1 MIRTPLARNVMGHI
15 RGLLCETEEDQSSS
29 SSSSSMTTS
38 HRSRSTRPAIIKEEV
53 CGCGEQRD
61 EDMIECMSGK
71 ICGGWVHFSCAGIDF
86 EHFNADEKDQFICKW
101 CRAAGVNVGD
111 PKEHASH
118 PSKKAKSPSFDGKE
132 EEEEEQR
139 RVETRH
145 ERSGRVR
152 SRAKKEGRRNDN
164 EMMMGR

>member
-1 MIRTPLARNVMGHI
+1 MIIRTPLARNVMGHI
-15 RGLLCETEEDQSSS
+15 RGLLCETEEEQLSSS
-29 SSSSSMTTS
+29 SSTTS
-38 HRSRSTRPAIIKEEV
+38 HRPRSTRPAIIKEEV

-86 EHFNADEKDQFICKW
+86 EHFKADEKDQFICKW

-111 PKEHASH
+111 PKEHAIH
-118 PSKKAKSPSFDGKE
+118 PSKKAKSPSFDVKE

-139 RVETRH
+139 RVESRH
-145 ERSGRVR
+145 ERSARVR
-152 SRAKKEGRRNDN
+152 SRAKKEGKRNDN
-164 EMMMGR
+164 DDEIMK